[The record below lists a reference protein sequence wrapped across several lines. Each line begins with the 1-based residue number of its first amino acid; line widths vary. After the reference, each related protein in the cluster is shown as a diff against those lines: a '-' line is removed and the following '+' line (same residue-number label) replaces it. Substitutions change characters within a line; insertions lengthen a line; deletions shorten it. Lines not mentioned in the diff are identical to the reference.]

1 MIKSLAIIYIGI
13 KNEEKDK
20 IGKKNHE
27 ILFNLLKKN
36 NIKYT
41 IYDFTFIKPFH
52 EKTHLSQIKNF
63 FYAIENINEDLI
75 IKLRYDILIYKNS
88 FEILLNTIID
98 FINQKNCGYF
108 IGGGCK
114 TYMDNNFTYIDN
126 IIDNSSSITNDW
138 IIMINKECIL
148 SNKKTLNIINKKKL
162 KNPNKTWPLMLKDN
176 IQIIN
181 RTLKIY
187 LIRII
192 PKDIND
198 ISIIIKYYKYQLKNK
213 YIGVKFNDK
222 IDNCYKMIEYF
233 RELNSLK

>member
-27 ILFNLLKKN
+27 ILFNLLEKN
-36 NIKYT
+36 NIKYN
-41 IYDFTFIKPFH
+41 IYDFTFTEPFH
-52 EKTHLSQIKNF
+52 EKANVSQIKNF
-63 FYAIENINEDLI
+63 FYALKNTNENLI
-75 IKLRYDILIYKNS
+75 IKLRYDILIYENS

-98 FINQKNCGYF
+98 FINQKNYGYF
-108 IGGGCK
+108 IGGCCK

-126 IIDNSSSITNDW
+126 IIDNSSSPVNDW

-148 SNKKTLNIINKKKL
+148 SNKKALTIINNKKI
-162 KNPNKTWPLMLKDN
+162 KNGNKTWQLLLKDN
-176 IQIIN
+176 IQIVN

-198 ISIIIKYYKYQLKNK
+198 ISIIIKFYRYQLKHK
-213 YIGVKFNDK
+213 YIGEKFKEK
-222 IDNCYKMIEYF
+222 ISNSIKMIDYF
-233 RELNSLK
+233 KKLNSLK

>member
-1 MIKSLAIIYIGI
+1 
-13 KNEEKDK
+13 
-20 IGKKNHE
+20 
-27 ILFNLLKKN
+27 
-36 NIKYT
+36 
-41 IYDFTFIKPFH
+41 
-52 EKTHLSQIKNF
+52 
-63 FYAIENINEDLI
+63 
-75 IKLRYDILIYKNS
+75 
-88 FEILLNTIID
+88 
-98 FINQKNCGYF
+98 
-108 IGGGCK
+108 
-114 TYMDNNFTYIDN
+114 
-126 IIDNSSSITNDW
+126 
-138 IIMINKECIL
+138 
-148 SNKKTLNIINKKKL
+148 
-162 KNPNKTWPLMLKDN
+162 MLKDN

>member
-36 NIKYT
+36 NIKYN

-98 FINQKNCGYF
+98 FINQK
-108 IGGGCK
+108 
-114 TYMDNNFTYIDN
+114 
-126 IIDNSSSITNDW
+126 
-138 IIMINKECIL
+138 
-148 SNKKTLNIINKKKL
+148 
-162 KNPNKTWPLMLKDN
+162 
-176 IQIIN
+176 
-181 RTLKIY
+181 
-187 LIRII
+187 
-192 PKDIND
+192 
-198 ISIIIKYYKYQLKNK
+198 
-213 YIGVKFNDK
+213 
-222 IDNCYKMIEYF
+222 
-233 RELNSLK
+233 